1 MPRRKIFIFSCV
13 CLLLS
18 NCTNARL
25 YLDNMEFFKGGK
37 PLIQSKILE
46 KSLKSDIAE
55 AVFAIPSVRQKIQ
68 DIRVA
73 SSKIEL
79 VSAEGNTQV
88 FASGSVGVLD
98 EYNTESR
105 GLGFGS
111 LRADRVLTDNNRISD
126 SIKLAAIE
134 RDEKVNSVKIEI
146 NRKLR
151 EIVTADANNKK
162 AKATLAILSKYLKQ
176 YEGKVE
182 LVRKAVAIGAI
193 SNSDLLEIEGIRSE
207 ALSKQ
212 AKAKLVNLQ
221 TDATLKAILGN
232 RYSSSLKELEKIVIS
247 YDPQDLKLKDNL
259 EYKNLLLQE
268 KRLSTEISMKKQNLK
283 PVSKLT
289 SSITSPQAKDKG
301 KTLFAG
307 VTLEFP
313 IRDGGKTKRE
323 LEILNQ
329 QKESIPI
336 AKEALLKKVK
346 IAKDNWASFGSFYM
360 DERTLL
366 TDRIK
371 ISKNRLKELEILQTQ
386 GRANSGI
393 YIKEVLK
400 LATTEIELEELE
412 TQQLLNSVDTL
423 DASVSVCSLLRICG
437 QIDKALEGY

>member
-1 MPRRKIFIFSCV
+1 
-13 CLLLS
+13 
-18 NCTNARL
+18 
-25 YLDNMEFFKGGK
+25 MEFFKGEK
-37 PLIQSKILE
+37 PIVQSKIQE

-55 AVFAIPSVRQKIQ
+55 AVFDIPSVRQKIQ

-79 VSAEGNTQV
+79 VSTEGNTQV

-134 RDEKVNSVKIEI
+134 RDQKVNSVKIEI

-162 AKATLAILSKYLKQ
+162 AKATLAILGKYLKQ

-221 TDATLKAILGN
+221 TEATLKAILGN
-232 RYSSSLKELEKIVIS
+232 RYSSSLKELEKIMIS
-247 YDPQDLKLKDNL
+247 YDPRDLKLKDNL
-259 EYKNLLLQE
+259 EYKNLLL
-268 KRLSTEISMKKQNLK
+268 
-283 PVSKLT
+283 
-289 SSITSPQAKDKG
+289 
-301 KTLFAG
+301 
-307 VTLEFP
+307 
-313 IRDGGKTKRE
+313 
-323 LEILNQ
+323 
-329 QKESIPI
+329 
-336 AKEALLKKVK
+336 
-346 IAKDNWASFGSFYM
+346 
-360 DERTLL
+360 
-366 TDRIK
+366 
-371 ISKNRLKELEILQTQ
+371 
-386 GRANSGI
+386 
-393 YIKEVLK
+393 
-400 LATTEIELEELE
+400 
-412 TQQLLNSVDTL
+412 
-423 DASVSVCSLLRICG
+423 
-437 QIDKALEGY
+437 